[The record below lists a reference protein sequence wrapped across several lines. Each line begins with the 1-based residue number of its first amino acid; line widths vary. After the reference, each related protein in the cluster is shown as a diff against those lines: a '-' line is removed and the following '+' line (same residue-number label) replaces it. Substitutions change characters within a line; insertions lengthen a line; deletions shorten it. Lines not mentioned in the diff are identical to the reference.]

1 MKKYVIIFALLTV
14 HIAGIA
20 QEPFN
25 GRISMIDGKGIKA
38 YTNLTRH
45 YKDSSEVRQ
54 KLGLSESDTNLSIFL
69 KDMLEK

>member
-38 YTNLTRH
+38 RVVVE
-45 YKDSSEVRQ
+45 DSKKTPSRIVRDA
-54 KLGLSESDTNLSIFL
+54 LV
-69 KDMLEK
+69 

>member
-38 YTNLTRH
+38 
-45 YKDSSEVRQ
+45 
-54 KLGLSESDTNLSIFL
+54 
-69 KDMLEK
+69 